1 MIMTANCLSR
11 LAVAAL
17 AAATIL
23 PVAAAAKAP
32 ELPPASFVAMQEGPG
47 EQYVIG
53 PLDELTI
60 FVWRNP
66 ELGASVQVRP
76 DGRIT
81 TPLISDMPAV
91 GKTPSMLAEDIKL
104 QLSQY
109 IQEPIVS
116 VIVNKFAGTFSQQI
130 RVVGAT
136 EKPASL
142 PYRANMT
149 VLDAMIAVGGL
160 SEYAAGN
167 RAKLVR
173 FDKQTGRQKEY
184 AVKLGNLLRKGDTSA
199 NVMLEPGDVII
210 IPESMF

>member
-1 MIMTANCLSR
+1 MPHHR
-11 LAVAAL
+11 LASFLAGSAL
-17 AAATIL
+17 ACLALSGCSGAAQGPRL
-23 PVAAAAKAP
+23 PT
-32 ELPPASFVAMQEGPG
+32 ASFVAMQEGPG
-47 EQYVIG
+47 EEYVIG

-66 ELGASVQVRP
+66 ELGAKVQVRP

-91 GKTPSMLAEDIKL
+91 GKTPSMLAEDIRL

-109 IQEPIVS
+109 IEDPLVS
-116 VIVNKFAGTFSQQI
+116 VIVDKFAGTFSQQV

-136 EKPASL
+136 EKPASI

-149 VLDAMIAVGGL
+149 LLDAMISVGGL

-167 RAKLVR
+167 RARLIR
-173 FDKQTGRQKEY
+173 FDKSTGKQKEY
-184 AVKLGNLLRKGDTSA
+184 ALRLGDLLKKGDSKA
-199 NVMLEPGDVII
+199 NVMLKPGDVII